1 MIIMIRF
8 EQELLHE
15 VDWRTNELSII
26 RTIPLLFNFS
36 DKQKEILE
44 KYSVASIY
52 SIWEG
57 FVTKSFTLYIREIN
71 GLDLTCDKI
80 NLNILTHDIFIKF
93 DLTEEERKH
102 FQHKCSFV
110 NNIFEYSKSPVNI
123 SPNIPT
129 EANVNF
135 KVINKI
141 LNHFN
146 LEKLPKNDFD
156 GRLNKLLR
164 YRNNIAHGECSLTVT
179 KEIIQ
184 DFNLTVIDAMHEVTT
199 RIIEG
204 FINKNYLNATS
215 N

>member
-1 MIIMIRF
+1 MIRL
-8 EQELLHE
+8 EQELLQE

-36 DKQKEILE
+36 DKQNEILE
-44 KYSVASIY
+44 KYSVAAIY

-71 GLDLTCDKI
+71 GLNLTYDKI

-102 FQHKCSFV
+102 FKHKCSFV
-110 NNIFEYSKSPVNI
+110 DNISEYSKLPLTI
-123 SPNIPT
+123 STNLPT

-146 LEKLPKNDFD
+146 LEKLPENDFD

-164 YRNNIAHGECSLTVT
+164 YRNNIAHGECSLPVT

-204 FINKNYLNATS
+204 FINKNYLNASS

>member
-1 MIIMIRF
+1 MIGL

-15 VDWRTNELSII
+15 VHWRTNELSII
-26 RTIPLLFNFS
+26 RTIPLLFNFN
-36 DKQKEILE
+36 DKQKDILK

-71 GLDLTCDKI
+71 SFNLTYDKI
-80 NLNILTHDIFIKF
+80 DLNILTHDIFTKF
-93 DLTEEERKH
+93 DMTEEQRKH
-102 FQHKCSFV
+102 FQNKCNFV
-110 NNIFEYSKSPVNI
+110 NNIFEYSKLPLII

-141 LNHFN
+141 LNHFH
-146 LEKLPKNDFD
+146 LEELPEKDFD
-156 GRLNKLLR
+156 GRLNKLLM
-164 YRNNIAHGECSLTVT
+164 YRNNIAHGECSLLVT

-184 DFNLTVIDAMHEVTT
+184 DFNFTVIDAMHAVTI
-199 RIIEG
+199 RIIDG
-204 FINKNYLNATS
+204 LVSKNYLNTS
-215 N
+215 SN

>member
-1 MIIMIRF
+1 MIRL
-8 EQELLHE
+8 EKELLQE

-44 KYSVASIY
+44 KYSVAAIY

-71 GLDLTCDKI
+71 SLNLTCDKI

-102 FQHKCSFV
+102 FKHKCSFV
-110 NNIFEYSKSPVNI
+110 NNIFEYSKLPVTI

-146 LEKLPKNDFD
+146 LEELPKNDFD

-164 YRNNIAHGECSLTVT
+164 YRNNIAHGECSLPVT

-204 FINKNYLNATS
+204 FINKNYLNAPS
-215 N
+215 S

>member
-1 MIIMIRF
+1 MIRL
-8 EQELLHE
+8 EQELLQE

-26 RTIPLLFNFS
+26 RTIPILFNFS

-44 KYSVASIY
+44 KYSVAAIY

-57 FVTKSFTLYIREIN
+57 FVTQSFTLYIREIN
-71 GLDLTCDKI
+71 SLNLACDEI
-80 NLNILTHDIFIKF
+80 NLNILTHDIFMKF
-93 DLTEEERKH
+93 DLTEEQKKH
-102 FQHKCSFV
+102 FENKCKFV
-110 NNIFEYSKSPVNI
+110 NDIFEYSKLPVTI
-123 SPNIPT
+123 SPKIPT

-141 LNHFN
+141 LNHFY
-146 LEKLPKNDFD
+146 LEELPRNDFD

-164 YRNNIAHGECSLTVT
+164 YRNNISHGECSLIVT

-184 DFNLTVIDAMHEVTT
+184 DFNLTVIDAMHEVTI

-204 FINKNYLNATS
+204 FASEKYLNTS
-215 N
+215 SY